1 MTTPVT
7 DFNFT
12 SNGNFEETPYPDFTQ
27 ISAVCITFIVAY
39 FIVMLLALVGN
50 AMVFYVVV
58 SNRKMHTVVNYYI
71 VNLSICDFMVGGFVL
86 PVKLLELTAPAN
98 WGAMN
103 DNLCTAMSYLQTIFV
118 FASVLTLV
126 ATCLERYSAIVH
138 PLHHRKLQ
146 SKARAKKIL
155 LIVWCIPCVVA
166 SPFLYPSLADSNVL
180 SSSYGTITRLTCFI
194 TLEPKFRQG
203 YYTFLFIF
211 IYLLPLI
218 FIGGTCYQIAR
229 CLLKEIAFHRQGSL
243 RRQEAYR
250 RKVAKMVI
258 IVVIAF
264 AISWTPYFLV
274 AIITQYQ
281 PVNFLERE
289 NFFFTMLC
297 INLFAFLN
305 SCVNPFI
312 YAAMSSRFRSGFRRI
327 LMSTCCR
334 VSVKS
339 FPCNN
344 RTSKRLGC
352 SHHIIISCDNTNAT
366 SSDSGSHSDSLQQT
380 ALPAETT
387 RKIKHFFNLVSRNK
401 NDRKINKSIRKI
413 EENYFEFSLKIL
425 SKSSLNV
432 ESNGII
438 PRSKSFH
445 DSSSPSNSFL
455 NKNVKSKRL
464 PSLPD
469 LSASSLHETS
479 YL

>member
-7 DFNFT
+7 YFNFT
-12 SNGNFEETPYPDFTQ
+12 YNESSTNFEETPYPDFTQ

-138 PLHHRKLQ
+138 PLHHRILQ
-146 SKARAKKIL
+146 SKSRTKNIL

-166 SPFLYPSLADSNVL
+166 SPFLYPSEAGSNEL

-218 FIGGTCYQIAR
+218 FIGGTCYLIAR

-264 AISWTPYFLV
+264 TISWTPYFLV
-274 AIITQYQ
+274 SIITQYQ
-281 PVNFLERE
+281 PENFFERE

-297 INLFAFLN
+297 INLFAFIN

-312 YAAMSSRFRSGFRRI
+312 YAVMSTRFRSGFRRI
-327 LMSTCCR
+327 LISTCCN
-334 VSVKS
+334 VSVEAFS
-339 FPCNN
+339 CNSTKN
-344 RTSKRLGC
+344 KKLGC
-352 SHHIIISCDNTNAT
+352 NHHIIISCDNANAT
-366 SSDSGSHSDSLQQT
+366 SSDSTSRSDSVQQT

-387 RKIKHFFNLVSRNK
+387 RKFKFFFHINSRNK
-401 NDRKINKSIRKI
+401 NNKNTKVPMKELNNIKIFDFPSKYIPKSD
-413 EENYFEFSLKIL
+413 
-425 SKSSLNV
+425 
-432 ESNGII
+432 
-438 PRSKSFH
+438 FH
-445 DSSSPSNSFL
+445 DISDGLILRSRSLEYGLPFPKSVMNMENKTKKTSS
-455 NKNVKSKRL
+455 V
-464 PSLPD
+464 PD
-469 LSASSLHETS
+469 FIFNL
-479 YL
+479 